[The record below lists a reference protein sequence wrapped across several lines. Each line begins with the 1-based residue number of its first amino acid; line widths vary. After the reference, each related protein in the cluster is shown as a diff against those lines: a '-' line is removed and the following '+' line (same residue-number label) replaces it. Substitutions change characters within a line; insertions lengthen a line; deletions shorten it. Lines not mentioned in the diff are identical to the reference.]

1 MFLAIGPL
9 VLILLVPTAF
19 ASPIA
24 NSPGHPKRYEDP
36 IPGESPLFTSY
47 TGSAT
52 PLQSKYNRVIPA
64 TCQGSPGPDD
74 VLFQNLLSAEWII
87 YSFYQYG
94 VDTFS
99 AEDFTA
105 LRLPNT
111 TYERIIQ
118 IRDNEAGHVRIFQD
132 NISNKSVK
140 PGPCKYDYGV
150 NRDPETYL
158 ALQVLLEISSMAF
171 LTGLVQEARLN
182 STKGALVAI
191 AETESR
197 HNSWA
202 LTDIWNANPFAGPS
216 DTIYPYA
223 THILA
228 STNSFIIP
236 GSCPSQNPVYPFPSP
251 DLPPLDFQR
260 NASTSAGTPG
270 SSIQFTFP
278 DAGNQPHFDGDK
290 EYFTV
295 FFHGVNNITMPFDV
309 KRHTSTV
316 PGTFDTQAGLI
327 LAVISTEPGAV
338 TEASVVAGPLI
349 LLQQPANLTRL
360 V

>member
-1 MFLAIGPL
+1 MFLAIAPL
-9 VLILLVPTAF
+9 VLILLVPTTF

-24 NSPGHPKRYEDP
+24 NSPGHLKRYEDP

-52 PLQSKYNRVIPA
+52 PLQSKYNRVVPA
-64 TCQGSPGPDD
+64 TCQGSPGPDG

-111 TYERIIQ
+111 TYERITQ

-132 NISNKSVK
+132 NISDKSVK

-150 NRDPETYL
+150 NRAPETYL

-202 LTDIWNANPFAGPS
+202 LTDI
-216 DTIYPYA
+216 
-223 THILA
+223 
-228 STNSFIIP
+228 
-236 GSCPSQNPVYPFPSP
+236 
-251 DLPPLDFQR
+251 
-260 NASTSAGTPG
+260 
-270 SSIQFTFP
+270 
-278 DAGNQPHFDGDK
+278 
-290 EYFTV
+290 
-295 FFHGVNNITMPFDV
+295 
-309 KRHTSTV
+309 
-316 PGTFDTQAGLI
+316 
-327 LAVISTEPGAV
+327 
-338 TEASVVAGPLI
+338 
-349 LLQQPANLTRL
+349 
-360 V
+360 